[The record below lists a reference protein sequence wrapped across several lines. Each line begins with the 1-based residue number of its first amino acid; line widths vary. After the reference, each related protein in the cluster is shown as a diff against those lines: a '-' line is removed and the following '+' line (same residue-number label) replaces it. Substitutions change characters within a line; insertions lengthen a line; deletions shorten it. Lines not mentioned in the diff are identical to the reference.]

1 MRAIGGYLLGL
12 VEAVWRTVNSGGCT
26 WGLLAERLYR
36 SRPPSYTRP
45 LVFEIF
51 EFFAIATGIFT
62 TKTVN
67 LV

>member
-1 MRAIGGYLLGL
+1 MTAIITLCQANEVFRVLRA
-12 VEAVWRTVNSGGCT
+12 
-26 WGLLAERLYR
+26 
-36 SRPPSYTRP
+36 